1 MKLLIFFGLGY
12 AASLILLR
20 IFAFI
25 PMPAVACD
33 GGEGIKPSGLQD
45 LEIMRSEISQDA

>member
-1 MKLLIFFGLGY
+1 MRTLIFFGLGY
-12 AASLILLR
+12 AASLMLMRMFI
-20 IFAFI
+20 FI

-33 GGEGIKPSGLQD
+33 SGTRLNGLQE